1 MDSSRLISSLLN
13 FLKYLLSRAG
23 IPCIKILLKR
33 IGGEWPKQSL

>member
-13 FLKYLLSRAG
+13 ALKYLPSRAG

-33 IGGEWPKQSL
+33 IGGLWPKQSL